1 MNTTP
6 QEPPPVP
13 AKRPALVWVISI
25 FYFLS
30 AGWVLLSFFLIYS
43 GAIPLNEAQKAY
55 FQSQTFFDH
64 ASTVVI
70 GASNLTGAVLLFLLR
85 KQAFHFFVAAF
96 SVGLA
101 LTLYQIAAKN
111 WLGAIGGPGLVGAM
125 IGWGISIAIILYSKR
140 LTTRKL
146 LK

>member
-1 MNTTP
+1 MSTTP
-6 QEPPPVP
+6 QELPPIPGR
-13 AKRPALVWVISI
+13 RPALVWVISI

-30 AGWVLLSFFLIYS
+30 AGWVLLSFSLIYS

-55 FQSQTFFDH
+55 FQSQTVFDH
-64 ASTVVI
+64 GSTIVI
-70 GASNLTGAVLLFLLR
+70 GASNLVGAILLFLLR

-101 LTLYQIAAKN
+101 LTLYQIVAKN
-111 WLGAIGGPGLVGAM
+111 WLGAIGGPGLVGAV
-125 IGWGISIAIILYSKR
+125 ISWAISVAIIIYSKR
-140 LTTRKL
+140 LTARKI